1 MEEQV
6 KNGSVAVAE
15 EPVKRPKKKRSRKK
29 KIVLGIVVVLVALFA
44 VNMIVG
50 AVRGPAPLVVAT
62 EAIAKGDINQT
73 LSTNGTL
80 VSGNKVTVYS
90 EVSAPVEK
98 LSVKAGS
105 MVTAGDVLVTYNTQD
120 LARAYKTASAA
131 AASGSLQTQDTLSAS
146 SKSQTAFNDAAANL
160 NNAAAQKDNAKAT
173 LASLTSQ
180 YEALA
185 DKNTAEAQSL
195 KQAVDAAAADLTAME
210 AGLQSARAAYDA
222 AEKGVMT
229 ENGKKQLEYSQ
240 VAANVSLEKA
250 SQDLKAGKAG
260 LTAPISGAVSSVSA
274 TEGALIGQYSPV
286 CVIESLDDVRVQI
299 ALSRY
304 DLEKVKLGQ
313 EATITTL
320 GKTYTGKVTTIDSMA
335 TTNASA
341 NGNTTAYVRAEIT
354 LDKPDTDIRLG
365 LEANVTLHTGSATGV
380 ITAPLSAINTDVNG
394 QFCYVVENGVAVR
407 RQVKTGLASDSR
419 TEVLEGLSEGDVL
432 ISEPQNIPAEG
443 TKVTAMGGV
452 AGAASDAE
460 DAASAAAPATAVAA
474 G

>member
-1 MEEQV
+1 
-6 KNGSVAVAE
+6 
-15 EPVKRPKKKRSRKK
+15 
-29 KIVLGIVVVLVALFA
+29 
-44 VNMIVG
+44 
-50 AVRGPAPLVVAT
+50 
-62 EAIAKGDINQT
+62 
-73 LSTNGTL
+73 
-80 VSGNKVTVYS
+80 
-90 EVSAPVEK
+90 
-98 LSVKAGS
+98 
-105 MVTAGDVLVTYNTQD
+105 
-120 LARAYKTASAA
+120 
-131 AASGSLQTQDTLSAS
+131 
-146 SKSQTAFNDAAANL
+146 
-160 NNAAAQKDNAKAT
+160 
-173 LASLTSQ
+173 
-180 YEALA
+180 
-185 DKNTAEAQSL
+185 
-195 KQAVDAAAADLTAME
+195 ME

-335 TTNASA
+335 TTTASA